1 MWFDFCILVNV
12 ENEDNFGCKWFK
24 DVDVVDVFLIL
35 LYGVKWFILL
45 CNFLVF
51 VMILLCDVFLV
62 VIDFFLVLWF
72 CGERKLLLFGV
83 FFFII
88 RGMDF
93 CFSLLLIEY
102 MLFCFDKFFFLS
114 FVGRDINEFKRRKR
128 NFSVKID
135 ILIFFIYFYRV
146 NLGKIW

>member
-1 MWFDFCILVNV
+1 
-12 ENEDNFGCKWFK
+12 
-24 DVDVVDVFLIL
+24 
-35 LYGVKWFILL
+35 
-45 CNFLVF
+45 
-51 VMILLCDVFLV
+51 MILLCDVFLV

-128 NFSVKID
+128 NFSVNID

-146 NLGKIW
+146 NLGKI